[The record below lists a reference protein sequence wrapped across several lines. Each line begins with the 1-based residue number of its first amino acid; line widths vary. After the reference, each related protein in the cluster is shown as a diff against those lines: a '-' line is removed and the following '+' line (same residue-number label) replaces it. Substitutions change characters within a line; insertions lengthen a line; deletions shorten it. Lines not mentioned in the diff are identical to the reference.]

1 MTKKTKLYAAYAAAV
16 LAVGTVYAMLSPAE
30 RHKEADNG
38 RVVFTVATTS
48 VSSPLVSS
56 TAVKTTKVKTITT
69 KAAKTTT
76 AKVTTV
82 REETEPTEP
91 VVLWFE
97 LNEASAEQL
106 ALLPGI
112 GEKLAEEIVSYRS
125 SIGGFRNIEELM
137 NVSGIGESKFAAVR
151 EFIYVNDPVYDEEV
165 AVSESVPDEE
175 QTQEET
181 EHIPTLEDVAPI
193 DLNTASKEEL
203 MLLPYVDDDIA
214 EKIIS
219 FREQAGGYSHPYELL
234 YIEGLTREK
243 VAEIMNYVK
252 AGDNE

>member
-16 LAVGTVYAMLSPAE
+16 LVVGTVYAMLSPAE
-30 RHKEADNG
+30 RYKEADNG

-56 TAVKTTKVKTITT
+56 TAVKTTIAKTTTT
-69 KAAKTTT
+69 KATKMTT

-82 REETEPTEP
+82 REETETTEP

-125 SIGGFRNIEELM
+125 SHGGFRNIEELM
-137 NVSGIGESKFAAVR
+137 NVSGIGESKFAGIR
-151 EFIYVNDPVYDEEV
+151 EFIYVTDPVYDEV
-165 AVSESVPDEE
+165 IPVSESVPDEE
-175 QTQEET
+175 QPQDAT
-181 EHIPTLEDVAPI
+181 EYIPTLDEIAPL

-203 MLLPYVDDDIA
+203 MLLPHVDETIA
-214 EKIIS
+214 ERIIS
-219 FREQAGGYSHPYELL
+219 FREQSGGFSDPYELL
-234 YIEGLTREK
+234 YIEGLSRDK
-243 VAEIMNYVK
+243 IADIIQFVK
-252 AGDNE
+252 TAGE